1 MTAKRIQY
9 WPKNMEVRRQLDT
22 MLFWPVLYTWRDK
35 KENMN
40 ESVCLCSHKYCGH
53 CTEHRAIRQLS
64 KLQKFSIFCFIPQ
77 SKVLIGWSDK
87 MRRNMKIN
95 FIFCYGLP
103 RARTRSLEILLGW
116 LKTNVEKY
124 QTRSTGP
131 GSRAPVHSYLSLHN
145 CQSASQ
151 WINPRRKNIMS
162 NFSSFCHSVSVFLG
176 VRKI

>member
-1 MTAKRIQY
+1 MSIWYISMTADSCQKGGWNIERGMACGQSIDMPFCGLSSIPPY
-9 WPKNMEVRRQLDT
+9 RNL
-22 MLFWPVLYTWRDK
+22 LF
-35 KENMN
+35 
-40 ESVCLCSHKYCGH
+40 
-53 CTEHRAIRQLS
+53 
-64 KLQKFSIFCFIPQ
+64 FCFIHQ

-103 RARTRSLEILLGW
+103 RARTRSLEILSGW